1 MNGWMDDECYA
12 DRLGDGQ
19 MDGQMIWMD
28 MWVVDGWMDEWTD
41 PLASYIQELQRLL
54 IGKVLA
60 ERT

>member
-1 MNGWMDDECYA
+1 MMDGWMVNV
-12 DRLGDGQ
+12 DRLGDDQ
-19 MDGQMIWMD
+19 MDGQIDGYVGGGCMD
-28 MWVVDGWMDEWTD
+28 GWTD